1 MLPWAAAVGSRTNT
15 CSSAPLST
23 LPSGTNKNRPGR
35 GVLGD
40 LGFEP
45 VTNGRFFYLEDGART
60 AHPDWMAAVRIALPS
75 ELELE
80 EGDF

>member
-1 MLPWAAAVGSRTNT
+1 VPGGRPGSGARTNT

-23 LPSGTNKNRPGR
+23 LPSGTNKNRP
-35 GVLGD
+35 
-40 LGFEP
+40 
-45 VTNGRFFYLEDGART
+45 NGRFVYLADGART
-60 AHPDWMAAVRIALPS
+60 AHPDWMAAVRIELPP